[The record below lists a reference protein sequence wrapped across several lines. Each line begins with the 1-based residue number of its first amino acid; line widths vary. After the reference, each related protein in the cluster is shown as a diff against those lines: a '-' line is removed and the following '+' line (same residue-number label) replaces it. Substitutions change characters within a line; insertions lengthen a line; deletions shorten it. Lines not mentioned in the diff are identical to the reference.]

1 MPLRLLIADDAAE
14 FRKTAL
20 SMLAL
25 ERDLEVVAVAG
36 DGQEAVELAK
46 KHLPDLAV
54 MDINMPRMDGLT
66 AIQHIAR
73 VSPET
78 VCMIMSTE
86 GEREML
92 MKAMQA
98 GVREYVTKPFTVEE
112 FMDAVRRAT
121 AQAFEV
127 KRKAAQAH
135 TVEQDRRSAEFERD
149 KYLYQLV
156 RSHLQI
162 GRIDDE
168 AARAYAEY
176 LTRPNADP
184 DLMVTLAKVFLERRD
199 WIILRYIC
207 VRMEKL
213 AAANKK

>member
-1 MPLRLLIADDAAE
+1 MPLRLLIADDTAE
-14 FRKTAL
+14 FRKAAL

-25 ERDLEVVAVAG
+25 ERDLEVVAVAR
-36 DGQEAVELAK
+36 DGQEAVDLAK

-66 AIQHIAR
+66 AIQYIAR
-73 VSPET
+73 VSPDT

-121 AQAFEV
+121 SQAYEV
-127 KRKAAQAH
+127 RKKAVQTRTAD
-135 TVEQDRRSAEFERD
+135 QDRRSAEFERD
-149 KYLYQLV
+149 QYLYQLV

-199 WIILRYIC
+199 WMVLRYIC

-213 AAANKK
+213 AANKK

>member
-1 MPLRLLIADDAAE
+1 MPLRLLIADDSAE

-36 DGQEAVELAK
+36 DGQEAVDLAQ
-46 KHLPDLAV
+46 KHLPDLAL

-73 VSPET
+73 VSPDT

-121 AQAFEV
+121 SQAYEVRKKTAQA
-127 KRKAAQAH
+127 RTA
-135 TVEQDRRSAEFERD
+135 EQDRRSAEFERD
-149 KYLYQLV
+149 QFLYQLV

-184 DLMVTLAKVFLERRD
+184 DLMLTLAKVFLERRD
-199 WIILRYIC
+199 WMILRYIC

-213 AAANKK
+213 AATKK